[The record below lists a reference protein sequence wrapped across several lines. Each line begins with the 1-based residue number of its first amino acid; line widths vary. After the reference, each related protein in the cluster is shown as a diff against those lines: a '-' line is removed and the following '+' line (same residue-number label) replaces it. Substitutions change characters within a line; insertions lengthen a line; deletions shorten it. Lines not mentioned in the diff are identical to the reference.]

1 MNIGLT
7 KCISLDPTK
16 LVAFRVIKNCVYCTK
31 FGETVQ
37 KDEIWDF
44 RGKWFWKFWNVM
56 WGLVPLRPFDQNS
69 LSLFSLDFF
78 FISHHFLA
86 FSLHPNSILVCFLGR
101 SSSSFW
107 ILESSYTIFN
117 TLFFHCPFLWVFKVC
132 QQTPSPFNILV
143 ART

>member
-69 LSLFSLDFF
+69 LSPPLNFFSSLITFL
-78 FISHHFLA
+78 HFL
-86 FSLHPNSILVCFLGR
+86 SIQTLFWFVFLGDLHQAFG
-101 SSSSFW
+101 FW
-107 ILESSYTIFN
+107 RV
-117 TLFFHCPFLWVFKVC
+117 P
-132 QQTPSPFNILV
+132 TPSSTLCSSIAHSRGSLRYANKLPLHS
-143 ART
+143 TY

>member
-69 LSLFSLDFF
+69 LSPPLNFFSSLITFL
-78 FISHHFLA
+78 HFL
-86 FSLHPNSILVCFLGR
+86 SIQTLFWFVFLGDPHQAFG
-101 SSSSFW
+101 FW
-107 ILESSYTIFN
+107 RV
-117 TLFFHCPFLWVFKVC
+117 P
-132 QQTPSPFNILV
+132 TPSSTLCSSIAHSCGSLRYANKLPLYS
-143 ART
+143 TY